1 MTDGNG
7 PEVFQK
13 CAVEWVDPRQ
23 KMTDNT
29 GRYIFYKKGCSSMD
43 PPSSTNE
50 LCNIF
55 HISRKDGRSSM
66 LLGDALAMLFS
77 HFIRAAYPGDA
88 IQQI

>member
-23 KMTDNT
+23 TMTDST

-55 HISRKDGRSSM
+55 HKKIQELKYVI
-66 LLGDALAMLFS
+66 LFAILEN
-77 HFIRAAYPGDA
+77 FDITFLEIRL
-88 IQQI
+88 IMTR